1 MGTASLWRKRVW
13 KPWTLLTEHK
23 KGEKISMTWY
33 GTVLLVLAALGAVY
47 AFLLWPR
54 CPRRSLGALAGWDY
68 AHRGLWNAQRPENSL
83 PAFAAAVEAGYGIE
97 LDVHL
102 TRDD

>member
-1 MGTASLWRKRVW
+1 
-13 KPWTLLTEHK
+13 
-23 KGEKISMTWY
+23 MTWY

-102 TRDD
+102 TRTTCWWFFMMIRCRACEAFRNEWRT

>member
-1 MGTASLWRKRVW
+1 
-13 KPWTLLTEHK
+13 
-23 KGEKISMTWY
+23 MTWY

-83 PAFAAAVEAGYGIE
+83 PAFAAAVEAGLSLI
-97 LDVHL
+97 HI
-102 TRDD
+102 

>member
-1 MGTASLWRKRVW
+1 
-13 KPWTLLTEHK
+13 
-23 KGEKISMTWY
+23 MTWY

-54 CPRRSLGALAGWDY
+54 CPRRSLGALTGWDY

-83 PAFAAAVEAGYGIE
+83 PAFAAAVRLAMA
-97 LDVHL
+97 LSW
-102 TRDD
+102 TCT

>member
-1 MGTASLWRKRVW
+1 
-13 KPWTLLTEHK
+13 
-23 KGEKISMTWY
+23 MTWY

-83 PAFAAAVEAGYGIE
+83 PAFPLRWRLAMA
-97 LDVHL
+97 LSW
-102 TRDD
+102 TCT

>member
-1 MGTASLWRKRVW
+1 MGTASLWRKRAW

-68 AHRGLWNAQRPENSL
+68 AHRGLWNAQRPENLSL
-83 PAFAAAVEAGYGIE
+83 I
-97 LDVHL
+97 HI
-102 TRDD
+102 